1 MELKRCEEHTSESNP
16 LFKRHPPTTHN
27 PICCDPATLY
37 GFYLL
42 TGCAPTLDI
51 QYATVYRGDSR
62 VFSDFSFALHEG
74 EHAAI
79 VGPNGAGKSTLLKL
93 LAGEVHPVPL
103 DETSICL
110 FGEEQWNVWDVR
122 KRLGL
127 VSHDLQHQYM
137 DQTASRAVKP
147 FQEASLHVMPPGVT

>member
-1 MELKRCEEHTSESNP
+1 M
-16 LFKRHPPTTHN
+16 HP
-27 PICCDPATLY
+27 I
-37 GFYLL
+37 
-42 TGCAPTLDI
+42 LDI
-51 QYATVYRGDSR
+51 QHAMVYRGDRR

-103 DETSICL
+103 DETSIRL
-110 FGEEQWNVWDVR
+110 FGEERWNVWDVR

-137 DQTASRAVKP
+137 EQVTGLKVVLSGYYASIGTYGYQDFTYAQIFRSHAVMEELGIG
-147 FQEASLHVMPPGVT
+147 FLIDRRFADMSTGEQR